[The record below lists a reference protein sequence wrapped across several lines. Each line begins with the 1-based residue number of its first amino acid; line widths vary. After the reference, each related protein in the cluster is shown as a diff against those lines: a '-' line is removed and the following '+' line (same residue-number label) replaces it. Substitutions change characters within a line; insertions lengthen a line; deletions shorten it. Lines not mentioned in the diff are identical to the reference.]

1 MVFFVF
7 CTVSEDENTAMLSH
21 KRLDDSQHLLTKVQ
35 EICDNYEFDSS
46 DAGLFYPSVDSFDSS
61 CLWGLIM
68 YSFAGCSRA

>member
-21 KRLDDSQHLLTKVQ
+21 KRLDDLQHLLTKVK
-35 EICDNYEFDSS
+35 EICDNYEFDSLYT
-46 DAGLFYPSVDSFDSS
+46 GLYYPLVVSFDSS